1 MGQIGRIGPMG
12 PIGQMGPMGLMGPIG
27 LIRPIVLALMLV
39 LLTACGGGGSD
50 SVGGGEVVTPPP
62 VNPEQGGG
70 DTPYSAG
77 PAMSFSAAF
86 ADQEVQKPA
95 SSPASR
101 RAVGDGEF
109 TTDSLQRLGF
119 GVFCWYT
126 RSSDHN
132 GSNLKS
138 ITKEILM
145 LNQKV
150 EYKNGLWTY
159 SPTKYW
165 PLDASEKLT
174 FRAYAPYVSYQLQ
187 MNETT
192 GLPWLPVAV
201 TATDYRN
208 GTQHDPLWGTGKLV
222 NGSEYNPL
230 PDRSTFATDEDFE
243 EAVKAYYRYGTLYD
257 NITYKMSGDWR
268 DKPTDHDPAD
278 TRDGTIDWY
287 FHHGMAKLMF
297 ACSVI
302 KDSGCDR
309 VIIRS
314 IKIESLY
321 NQGLLSLSSPTTSEN
336 TKPEWAQKA
345 GDMTVTLEEAT
356 PVNTE
361 PGDLAPTPGAAE
373 GHEYPFV
380 ITTSTTQ
387 ATDYVNLLS
396 HGLLIIPRD
405 FTSPNQPMKVTI
417 SYSIDDD
424 EEVLTATGN
433 IPQNFRGNTSYTA
446 RLSLTPS
453 TRGLEISLVQ
463 SAFAKWETTVEGGH
477 DVYNW

>member
-1 MGQIGRIGPMG
+1 
-12 PIGQMGPMGLMGPIG
+12 
-27 LIRPIVLALMLV
+27 MLV
-39 LLTACGGGGSD
+39 LLTACGGGSD
-50 SVGGGEVVTPPP
+50 SPNGMPEPTPGGNTGGTS
-62 VNPEQGGG
+62 NPAGQ
-70 DTPYSAG
+70 G

-86 ADQEVQKPA
+86 ADQDVQKPA
-95 SSPASR
+95 SSSASR

-109 TTDSLQRLGF
+109 ELDNEALQRLGF

-132 GSNLKS
+132 GSNLKT
-138 ITKEILM
+138 ITQEILM

-150 EYKNGLWTY
+150 EYKNGQWTY

-174 FRAYAPYVSYQLQ
+174 FRAYAPYVSYELQ

-192 GLPWLPVAV
+192 GLPWLPVVV
-201 TATDYRN
+201 TETDYRN
-208 GTQHDPLWGTGKLV
+208 GTQHDPLWGTGRLV
-222 NGSEYNPL
+222 NGSEYNEL
-230 PDRSTFATDEDFE
+230 PDPTDE

-268 DKPTDHDPAD
+268 DLPNDHDPAD
-278 TRDGTIDWY
+278 TRNGFIDWY

-314 IKIESLY
+314 IKIEYLY
-321 NQGLLSLSSPTTSEN
+321 NQGLLSLSSPTTSAI
-336 TKPEWAQKA
+336 TKPEWAQED
-345 GDMTVTLEEAT
+345 GNMTVTLEEAT
-356 PVNTE
+356 PDNTE

-380 ITTSTTQ
+380 ITTSTEQ

-424 EEVLTATGN
+424 EEVLTATGE
-433 IPQNFRGNTSYTA
+433 IPQNFKGNTSYTA

-477 DVYNW
+477 EVFNW